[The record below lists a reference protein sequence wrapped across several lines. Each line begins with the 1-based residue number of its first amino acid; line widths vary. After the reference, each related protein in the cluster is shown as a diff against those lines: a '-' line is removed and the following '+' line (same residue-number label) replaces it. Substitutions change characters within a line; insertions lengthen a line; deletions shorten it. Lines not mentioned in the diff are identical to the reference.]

1 MSLIVK
7 KHLNYLLLIVI
18 FTFFLLLPSHEH
30 ALEASTQPQ
39 VQGQSSILMDY
50 HSGRV
55 LYAKNIKQTMPPAS
69 VTKIMTA
76 LLVIE
81 KGNLDQVVEV
91 SPHAASTRESGIYLQ
106 AGEKMTRRQLLYACM
121 LPSAND
127 ASVALAESISGE
139 EEDFVELMN
148 QRAAELGL
156 LDTHFCNPHGLHE
169 DDHYTTAYDLAC
181 LSRMAMQ
188 HEVFREIV
196 KTTNIVIPGPPKEE
210 DRSIWNQNRLL
221 YRYDGAVGIKTGYTR
236 QAGNCVVGAAQ
247 KDDML
252 LIAVSLNSPTVY
264 EDLMAMLD
272 YGFANYQLVE
282 LEQSKETHLVTVEG
296 GITDQ
301 VAAQAEKQ
309 LLIAAREDEKFQFQ
323 YSFTPVAGVRA
334 PVNKGDLLG
343 YCTVSLDGKDIAKIE
358 LLAAQGVEA
367 RVPPIK
373 ALAVGIAGL
382 YKWIILGLILYWLI
396 RHKSGQEVLKA
407 ILRPIVLLIIKKR
420 TPRSRAH

>member
-39 VQGQSSILMDY
+39 VQGQSAILMDY

-169 DDHYTTAYDLAC
+169 DEHQA
-181 LSRMAMQ
+181 
-188 HEVFREIV
+188 
-196 KTTNIVIPGPPKEE
+196 
-210 DRSIWNQNRLL
+210 LL
-221 YRYDGAVGIKTGYTR
+221 LK
-236 QAGNCVVGAAQ
+236 
-247 KDDML
+247 
-252 LIAVSLNSPTVY
+252 
-264 EDLMAMLD
+264 
-272 YGFANYQLVE
+272 VE
-282 LEQSKETHLVTVEG
+282 HLG
-296 GITDQ
+296 
-301 VAAQAEKQ
+301 
-309 LLIAAREDEKFQFQ
+309 
-323 YSFTPVAGVRA
+323 
-334 PVNKGDLLG
+334 
-343 YCTVSLDGKDIAKIE
+343 
-358 LLAAQGVEA
+358 
-367 RVPPIK
+367 
-373 ALAVGIAGL
+373 
-382 YKWIILGLILYWLI
+382 
-396 RHKSGQEVLKA
+396 
-407 ILRPIVLLIIKKR
+407 
-420 TPRSRAH
+420 